1 MTDQIVDDARRLAA
15 EIGLGN
21 PAPEVLEQLP
31 LAAATAA
38 KHRLALKAFAL
49 SLTDEPALVF
59 GAEEA
64 RNR

>member
-1 MTDQIVDDARRLAA
+1 MADQIVDDARRLAA
-15 EIGLGN
+15 EIGLEN

-31 LAAATAA
+31 PAAATAA

-49 SLTDEPALVF
+49 SLADEPAIVF
-59 GAEEA
+59 SVQEA